1 MNIFSVISLFGGL
14 ALFLYGMRVMGD
26 GLKSNATGVL
36 KPAID
41 RFTGTKIGS
50 FLTGLGF
57 TALIQSSTATI
68 VLTSG
73 LVGAEIITLRR
84 SIGIILG
91 ANVGTTVTGQ
101 IIRLLDVDADP
112 NSLLNFFKPATLAP
126 LAAIAGMILIMFVKG
141 KKSDTFSGILMGF
154 AVLFTGLLNMTASV
168 SALSESPSFS
178 AAFLKLADSPFLSF
192 LLGLGV
198 CFLLQSQSATVG
210 IVQALSM
217 AGGMYFKSVY
227 AVLLGVYIGDSMTTA
242 IVCSIGAKADPK
254 RVGVIHVLFNIA
266 QVILLLVVVTALH
279 LSGMLGGLWEH
290 SMNPGLIANT
300 NTLFKLF
307 GAIAMLPLARSFE
320 DLSRKIVKDDE
331 EEKDEYAE
339 EFAKLNDNLFRSP
352 GMALAST
359 FSALCT
365 MTRVTEENLGDAMDL
380 INEYSAEKAARIAA
394 KEEFV
399 DRMADRATDYLAR
412 LSPLVNISR
421 RNEILNYYYKCI
433 DEFERIADHA
443 LNIAENVDKLRE
455 KGVGFSNTAVKEMA
469 LLRQAQ
475 DEIIGYTFRAFRD
488 GDYRAAKSVEPV
500 EEIIDTMV
508 EHLREYHLT
517 RLKNG
522 QCNVYSGFVF
532 LDMLVNIERIAD
544 QCSNIGIHTISL
556 FDADVADMQH
566 EYIRKLEQDQ
576 QFQKDVKELE
586 VKYMDA
592 LVKIE
597 NEPNAAYGGK

>member
-1 MNIFSVISLFGGL
+1 
-14 ALFLYGMRVMGD
+14 
-26 GLKSNATGVL
+26 
-36 KPAID
+36 
-41 RFTGTKIGS
+41 
-50 FLTGLGF
+50 
-57 TALIQSSTATI
+57 
-68 VLTSG
+68 
-73 LVGAEIITLRR
+73 
-84 SIGIILG
+84 
-91 ANVGTTVTGQ
+91 
-101 IIRLLDVDADP
+101 
-112 NSLLNFFKPATLAP
+112 
-126 LAAIAGMILIMFVKG
+126 
-141 KKSDTFSGILMGF
+141 
-154 AVLFTGLLNMTASV
+154 
-168 SALSESPSFS
+168 SPSFS